1 MDVVVEGEIALVA
14 LAVKG
19 IEFQLQPLVGILFR
33 LFQRILAAAKLFL
46 RFPEALVRLAQS
58 VFIGR
63 AALFQ
68 LGRGRV
74 QFSLAFLQLAQMLR
88 IGGLCRGDLILGLF
102 ELRFGLFQGSL
113 AALQLRARRRQLLA
127 CLLQLRLLRGRIPG
141 GERSFRLR
149 RGKFVLLVRKAPA
162 QQFRA
167 GSSGQCLGGRERVRQ
182 HRDLALQDADPVGPS
197 AQRRGFIGRKSHLG
211 RRE

>member
-68 LGRGRV
+68 LGRGRG

-88 IGGLCRGDLILGLF
+88 IGGLCRGD
-102 ELRFGLFQGSL
+102 
-113 AALQLRARRRQLLA
+113 
-127 CLLQLRLLRGRIPG
+127 PY
-141 GERSFRLR
+141 
-149 RGKFVLLVRKAPA
+149 
-162 QQFRA
+162 
-167 GSSGQCLGGRERVRQ
+167 
-182 HRDLALQDADPVGPS
+182 
-197 AQRRGFIGRKSHLG
+197 
-211 RRE
+211 